1 MLYNKISLVINGLHS
16 RFLTDIESP
25 LDSRYNKVSLRI
37 QHKLVPETNLAI
49 SSIFEFQRKE
59 AKFELN
65 FFCLLCKNQPLTRFI
80 PINTEP
86 NDFRR
91 LKN

>member
-37 QHKLVPETNLAI
+37 QHKLVPETNFTI

-65 FFCLLCKNQPLTRFI
+65 FFLFTLQKSTTYTFHSDKHRAQ
-80 PINTEP
+80 
-86 NDFRR
+86 
-91 LKN
+91 

>member
-37 QHKLVPETNLAI
+37 QHKLVPETNLTI

-65 FFCLLCKNQPLTRFI
+65 FLFFTLQKSTTYTFHSDKHRAQ
-80 PINTEP
+80 
-86 NDFRR
+86 
-91 LKN
+91 

>member
-37 QHKLVPETNLAI
+37 QHKLFPETNLTI

-59 AKFELN
+59 AKFELKKKL
-65 FFCLLCKNQPLTRFI
+65 FTLQKSTTYTFHSDKHRAQ
-80 PINTEP
+80 
-86 NDFRR
+86 
-91 LKN
+91 